1 MQEGNVHYSKARESK
16 RLIKFYKHLK
26 PCRHHDFRN
35 FKSTKI
41 AFK

>member
-1 MQEGNVHYSKARESK
+1 MSISDAMEMTLNKILQMLKA
-16 RLIKFYKHLK
+16 
-26 PCRHHDFRN
+26 CCHHVFRN